1 MKKLFVLLIAVLLLN
16 VSTTYALF
24 TNGGFETGD
33 ATGWTLTGNTSPVD
47 YSVISSFTPQF
58 NNTSGWTSG
67 IPYYGAYSLL
77 LGSGDVGAVWDNAHN
92 STATQTGT
100 ITAQDVAEGAVL
112 YFRWGA
118 ILEEPTNGVVHAPSS
133 QPFFS
138 LNISSYNGSTWN
150 SIYYADHRADEP
162 GFTLIGT
169 DDGSGDEGDIW
180 YKSQVASIDLDDLGL
195 GAGDQVKVELFVRD
209 CGLGGHGGLVFLDGF
224 GTQELPPVPEPG
236 SLILLGTGLIGS
248 GLLRKKFKKS

>member
-1 MKKLFVLLIAVLLLN
+1 MKKLLVLLIAVLLLN

-24 TNGGFETGD
+24 TNGGFETGND
-33 ATGWTLTGNTSPVD
+33 LGWTVTGD
-47 YSVISSFTPQF
+47 HSVITSFTPLF
-58 NNTSGWTSG
+58 NNTSGWVSN
-67 IPYYGAYSLL
+67 IPYYGDYSLL
-77 LGSGDVGAVWDNAHN
+77 LGSGDVGAVWDNGHY
-92 STATQTGT
+92 SQATQTGT

-118 ILEEPTNGVVHAPSS
+118 ILEEPTNGVYHDPSG

-138 LNISSYNGSTWN
+138 LNISSYNGYIWN

-169 DDGSGDEGDIW
+169 DDGTGDEGDIW
-180 YKSQVASIDLDDLGL
+180 YKSQVASIDLDNLGL
-195 GAGDQVKVELFVRD
+195 VEGDQVKVELFVRD
-209 CGLGGHGGLVFLDGF
+209 CALGGHGGLVFLDGF

-248 GLLRKKFKKS
+248 GFLRKKFKKI